1 MPYPQPYFRGLTVQA
16 TWDGVISHAVDLDI
30 TVNIDAIPN
39 SRLRLISL
47 ELASHADMTGVNE
60 NSPVTTYTG
69 EAGISFTQEAQG
81 RQSDRNYTATRL
93 ITELDLDAPCQ
104 RVHASRI
111 PLSSTKSRS
120 LSPQKRPLPIPQ
132 RSPWRLPAFEDVT
145 NSSRRS
151 YRADESK
158 NTVPR
163 RAHESCTATKPPP
176 ENVKFL
182 DTTRWARELL
192 RAEVSRKAS
201 CQALSEQKTADG
213 TPEQKVT
220 EWLDQNEHETVT
232 SPSIMHEFGP
242 KHPGDDR
249 PSSASSVTDAI
260 DEKEQFPPSPTPSSQ
275 AIVPWT
281 SVRYRNPLRLRGAGS
296 CAASLEKF
304 NGYLYAVFPLDVMQ
318 VVHQVH
324 VHAKAYLRK
333 DYENGGH
340 LLELPGLPRQD
351 NTEGCFTLSIVGDDE
366 GGYPAHKKIAHV
378 DKDFGTDVLTCPHMD
393 SPFNADAPFSTRL
406 LCFEDGVR
414 VLMEADFEV
423 VYDVQTLF
431 SRSTPGSA
439 TPDAVA
445 YKHVMVCSLRL
456 RDFLIWA
463 DLLQIKLFISGGQV
477 SVLQTQSVINNHDIQ
492 IGGEAGDDHEREV
505 TVTMKAAEITRP
517 FGFIFEGTLENPH
530 WVPSVSKSRQLA
542 QDRRAQRD
550 NNTDVQDLRSEYFVE
565 QELKIS
571 DVIRIYRIAGDIPLR
586 TEGSPQLRRNACSPK
601 YLRRCCNTGGVVT
614 LLLVVYL
621 LACYVTGQF
630 GNDRQLVVYAQRR
643 IMHTWTDPAAAIAEL
658 FLGNQIDFEQDT
670 HQHIEGK
677 MHQPTQDQP
686 HAPIEINLDVPRDQ
700 ADAEQQPARGLSL
713 RDRIDRALGW
723 KGPTED
729 W

>member
-1 MPYPQPYFRGLTVQA
+1 MPYPQPYFRGLTVKA

-39 SRLRLISL
+39 SRLRLIAL
-47 ELASHADMTGVNE
+47 ELASHADMTGVNA
-60 NSPVTTYTG
+60 NSPVTTYTA

-81 RQSDRNYTATRL
+81 MQSDRNHKAASL
-93 ITELDLDAPCQ
+93 ITELDLDAPFQ

-111 PLSSTKSRS
+111 PLSLTRSRS

-132 RSPWRLPAFEDVT
+132 RSPWRSRAFEDVT
-145 NSSRRS
+145 NSGRRS
-151 YRADESK
+151 YGADESK

-163 RAHESCTATKPPP
+163 RAHESCAATKPPP
-176 ENVKFL
+176 ENVKFF

-201 CQALSEQKTADG
+201 CQALSEPKTADG

-232 SPSIMHEFGP
+232 SPSSRHELGL

-249 PSSASSVTDAI
+249 PSSALSVTDAI

-296 CAASLEKF
+296 CAASLEKL
-304 NGYLYAVFPLDVMQ
+304 NGHLYAVFPLDVMQ
-318 VVHQVH
+318 VVHQVR

-378 DKDFGTDVLTCPHMD
+378 DKDFGTDVLTCPHMG
-393 SPFNADAPFSTRL
+393 STFNADAPFCTKF

-414 VLMEADFEV
+414 VLTEADFEV
-423 VYDVQTLF
+423 VYDVQTFF
-431 SRSTPGSA
+431 SRSTLGSA
-439 TPDAVA
+439 TPDAMA
-445 YKHVMVCSLRL
+445 CTHVMVCSLRL

-463 DLLQIKLFISGGQV
+463 DLLQIKLFVSGGQV
-477 SVLQTQSVINNHDIQ
+477 SVLQKRSVINNHDIQ
-492 IGGEAGDDHEREV
+492 IGGEAGDGHEREV

-530 WVPSVSKSRQLA
+530 WVPRVSKSRQIA
-542 QDRRAQRD
+542 QDMRAQRD
-550 NNTDVQDLRSEYFVE
+550 NNTDIQDLRSEYFVE

-571 DVIRIYRIAGDIPLR
+571 DVMSIYRIAGDIPLR
-586 TEGSPQLRRNACSPK
+586 TEGSPRLRRNACSPK
-601 YLRRCCNTGGVVT
+601 YLRRCRNTCGVVT

-621 LACYVTGQF
+621 LACYVTGQS
-630 GNDRQLVVYAQRR
+630 GNDRHLVVYVQRR

-658 FLGNQIDFEQDT
+658 LLGNQIDFEQDT

-686 HAPIEINLDVPRDQ
+686 HAHIDIKLDVPRDQ
-700 ADAEQQPARGLSL
+700 AEAEQQAARGLSL